1 MPVISN
7 EMIISEVEF
16 NKRHKK
22 ALKDAEPSGT
32 KKKKKKKPK
41 KVKGK
46 RKSKKP
52 VTGYYVADGKIKT
65 LYEDHWSVKR

>member
-22 ALKDAEPSGT
+22 ALKDAEPSG
-32 KKKKKKKPK
+32 KKIKMKKKKPK
-41 KVKGK
+41 KVK
-46 RKSKKP
+46 SKKKKKQ

-65 LYEDHWSVKR
+65 LYEDHWSVK